1 MALSGATLIV
11 NLSASNELIGKSKYR
26 LELVRHQ
33 SARCNFSYLY
43 ASAGPGESSTDTVF
57 SGHCIIC
64 ENGKILSE
72 TERFKFASQTCCADI
87 DLEKLSFE
95 RAMNSSYKSSTR
107 RRDYRNVEFL
117 FEDLQA
123 LTLTDSSRLLTT
135 ISRNPFVP
143 QSEKEKNSHFDEI
156 FSIVCAGLKKRI
168 LHVGVKTAVIGISGG
183 LDSTLALLF
192 LNQVFKDLGYPVS
205 NILGISMPGFGT
217 SKRTKKNAENLLKF
231 LGNSFEEISIANAVN
246 QHFKDIS
253 HDPKDVDV
261 TYENSQARERTQILM
276 DLANKKD
283 GILIGTGDLSEMALG
298 WCTFNGDH
306 MSMYHVNCGIP
317 KTLVRFLVTWITNK
331 YYEGHTK
338 VNMVLNDIVNTP
350 ITPELLPLGKDQELV
365 QKTEDVIGSYDLKDF
380 ILFNFLRN
388 GYSPSKIKFLAD
400 TAFKKEFSSN
410 YLKKYI
416 NLFFKRFFQNQF
428 KRSSTP
434 DGPKVGSVALSPRAD
449 WRMPSDAS
457 YEVWRL

>member
-1 MALSGATLIV
+1 V
-11 NLSASNELIGKSKYR
+11 
-26 LELVRHQ
+26 
-33 SARCNFSYLY
+33 
-43 ASAGPGESSTDTVF
+43 
-57 SGHCIIC
+57 
-64 ENGKILSE
+64 LSE
-72 TERFKFASQTCCADI
+72 TERFKFISQTCCADI

-95 RAMNSSYKSSTR
+95 RTMNSSYKTSIK
-107 RRDYRNVEFL
+107 NVEFRTVGFL
-117 FEDLQA
+117 FEGVEA
-123 LTLTDSSRLLTT
+123 LSLTDASQLFTT
-135 ISRNPFVP
+135 ISRTPFVP
-143 QSEKEKNSHFDEI
+143 QSEEEKNHHFDEI
-156 FSIVCAGLKKRI
+156 FNIVCAGLKKRI
-168 LHVGVKTAVIGISGG
+168 LHVGSKTAIIGISGG

-192 LNQVFKDLGYPVS
+192 LNQVFNDLGYPVS

-217 SKRTKKNAENLLKF
+217 SKRTKNNAKDLLKF
-231 LGNSFEEISIANAVN
+231 LGNSYKEISIVPAVN
-246 QHFKDIS
+246 QHFKDIG
-253 HDPKDVDV
+253 HDPKDFDI

-276 DLANKKD
+276 DVANKN
-283 GILIGTGDLSEMALG
+283 GGLLIGTGDLSEMALG

-306 MSMYHVNCGIP
+306 MSMYHVNSGIP
-317 KTLVRFLVTWITNK
+317 KTLVRFLVTWISNK
-331 YYEGHTK
+331 YYESQSK
-338 VNMVLNDIVNTP
+338 VNVVLNDIVNTP

-365 QKTEDVIGSYDLKDF
+365 QKTEDVIGSYDLIDF

-388 GYSPSKIKFLAD
+388 GYSPSKIKFLAE
-400 TAFKKEFSSN
+400 TAFKEEFSSN